1 MSEPCWNVV
10 AVNRDKGLAVV
21 ETGGEYP
28 ITKYLDANG
37 DECAEAEAIM
47 AIAGFDYTWLWID
60 LRDFDGA
67 RQ

>member
-28 ITKYLDANG
+28 ITKYLDG
-37 DECAEAEAIM
+37 CLS
-47 AIAGFDYTWLWID
+47 LWD
-60 LRDFDGA
+60 MYGEGR
-67 RQ
+67 